1 MLGGLCKLSIVC
13 DVDLA
18 LCRTCCVHVF
28 VVCVFVGFG
37 LCCLCVGLCMLCIE
51 CTVFLNML
59 VFEEERQWY
68 NKIIDLKMMLT

>member
-1 MLGGLCKLSIVC
+1 MLRGLCNLSIVC

-18 LCRTCCVHVF
+18 LCWTCCVHVF
-28 VVCVFVGFG
+28 VVCVFVDFG
-37 LCCLCVGLCMLCIE
+37 LCCLRMLCIV